1 MGPRSVGGKGGVM
14 DAETARQERIM
25 GIRRIV
31 RQKVAAIEA
40 KREKAAS
47 LQRGRYHHLQTY
59 AVCVRCG
66 ENYAKPGE
74 TLCVYCALYHNQMRS
89 GAQQAPRR

>member
-1 MGPRSVGGKGGVM
+1 M

-25 GIRRIV
+25 GIRHIV
-31 RQKVAAIEA
+31 REMVAKIAA
-40 KREKAAS
+40 KREMEAS
-47 LQRGRYHHLQTY
+47 KQRGRYRHLQSY
-59 AVCVRCG
+59 ALCVRCG

-74 TLCVYCALYHNQMRS
+74 TLCVDCALYHNQMRS

>member
-1 MGPRSVGGKGGVM
+1 MTM

-31 RQKVAAIEA
+31 RKQRAVIEA

-59 AVCVRCG
+59 ALCVRCG
-66 ENYAKPGE
+66 TNYAIPGQ
-74 TLCVYCALYHNQMRS
+74 TLCVECALYHNQMRS

>member
-1 MGPRSVGGKGGVM
+1 MTM

-25 GIRRIV
+25 GIRHIV
-31 RQKVAAIEA
+31 RQQKEIIEA
-40 KREKAAS
+40 KRKLAAS
-47 LQRGRYHHLQTY
+47 RQRGRYHQLQTY

-66 ENYAKPGE
+66 ENYAIPGQ
-74 TLCVYCALYHNQMRS
+74 TLCVYCSLYHNQMRS

>member
-1 MGPRSVGGKGGVM
+1 M

-25 GIRRIV
+25 GIRHIV
-31 RQKVAAIEA
+31 REMVAKIAA

-47 LQRGRYHHLQTY
+47 LQRGRYRHPQSY
-59 AVCVRCG
+59 AICVRCG
-66 ENYAKPGE
+66 TNYSIPGQ
-74 TLCVYCALYHNQMRS
+74 TMCVDCALYHNQMRS

>member
-1 MGPRSVGGKGGVM
+1 M

-31 RQKVAAIEA
+31 RQQRAAIED

-47 LQRGRYHHLQTY
+47 LQRGRYRHLQTY
-59 AVCVRCG
+59 ALCVRCG
-66 ENYAKPGE
+66 SNYAIPGQ
-74 TLCVYCALYHNQMRS
+74 TLCVECALYHNQMRS